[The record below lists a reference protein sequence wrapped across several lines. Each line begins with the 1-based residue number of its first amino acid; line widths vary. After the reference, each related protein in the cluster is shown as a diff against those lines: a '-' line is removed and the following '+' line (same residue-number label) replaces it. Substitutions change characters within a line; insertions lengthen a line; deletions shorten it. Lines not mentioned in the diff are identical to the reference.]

1 MKKNKISFK
10 AYLFKMLSFVSAFA
24 IVPTTEEKKM

>member
-1 MKKNKISFK
+1 MKKTKNSFK
-10 AYLFKMLSFVSAFA
+10 AYLFKMLSFMSTFA